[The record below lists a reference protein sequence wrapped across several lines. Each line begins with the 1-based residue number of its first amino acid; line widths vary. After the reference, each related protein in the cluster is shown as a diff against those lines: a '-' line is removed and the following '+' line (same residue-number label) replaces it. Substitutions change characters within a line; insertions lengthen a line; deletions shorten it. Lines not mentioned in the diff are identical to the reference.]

1 MAENQNNSA
10 QEKTEQPTQRK
21 LDKAR
26 EDGKTV
32 TSKEMYV
39 FSSIVMMLALFY
51 FVASNH
57 QQIISSWKNLFL
69 SLETVKYGI
78 SPLTPLKD
86 AFNKIF
92 IFTLLIG
99 TPILIV
105 TIFTQLFVGGITF
118 SFKAVS
124 WKNSKINPIE
134 WMKRTFSVKGLVE
147 LSKSVLKVILL
158 FGIGSFFLYNETA
171 KLIQLS
177 TETFEHAVKTA
188 ASFFP
193 LLIIFLIIALLLI
206 GILDWSWQ
214 KYSFIKSLRMNRQD
228 LKDESKET
236 EGSPEVKSKIRR
248 LQYETVR
255 KAVKQAES
263 LENVN
268 DASAIIV
275 NPTHFAV
282 ALKYDVGEIGAPKVL
297 AMGRGKIAEKIIEKG
312 KEADIFIYRHKLL
325 ARALYFTSELGQE
338 ISDKLYTAVAI
349 ALAYIYKVNKGEDII
364 EPDIEL
370 PNELIFNEDGTTN
383 EKKSK

>member
-1 MAENQNNSA
+1 MADNQNNSS

-39 FSSIVMMLALFY
+39 FSSIVMMLAFFY
-51 FVASNH
+51 FAASNH
-57 QQIISSWKNLFL
+57 QQIISSWKNIFL
-69 SLETVKYGI
+69 SLETVKHGI

-86 AFNKIF
+86 AFTKIF
-92 IFTLLIG
+92 IFILFIG
-99 TPILIV
+99 TPVFIV
-105 TIFTQLFVGGITF
+105 TVFTQLFVGGITF

-134 WMKRTFSVKGLVE
+134 WMKRTFSIKGLVE
-147 LSKSVLKVILL
+147 LAKSILKVILL
-158 FGIGSFFLYNETA
+158 FGVGSFFLYNETS

-177 TETFEHAVKTA
+177 TETFEHAVETA

-193 LLIIFLIIALLLI
+193 LLIIFLIIVLLLI

-248 LQYETVR
+248 LQYETVK
-255 KAVKQAES
+255 KAVNSKSDS
-263 LENVN
+263 LC
-268 DASAIIV
+268 S
-275 NPTHFAV
+275 
-282 ALKYDVGEIGAPKVL
+282 
-297 AMGRGKIAEKIIEKG
+297 
-312 KEADIFIYRHKLL
+312 
-325 ARALYFTSELGQE
+325 S
-338 ISDKLYTAVAI
+338 S
-349 ALAYIYKVNKGEDII
+349 
-364 EPDIEL
+364 
-370 PNELIFNEDGTTN
+370 
-383 EKKSK
+383 

>member
-1 MAENQNNSA
+1 MSDQNNSS

-26 EDGKTV
+26 DEGKSV

-39 FSSIVMMLALFY
+39 FSSIVMMLAIFY
-51 FVASNH
+51 FVAINH
-57 QQIISSWKNLFL
+57 QQIIASWKNIFF
-69 SLETVKYGI
+69 SLDSVRYGI
-78 SPLTPLKD
+78 SPLVALKD
-86 AFNKIF
+86 AIQKIL
-92 IFTLLIG
+92 IFVLIIG
-99 TPILIV
+99 TPVLIV
-105 TIFTQLFVGGITF
+105 TVFTQLFVGGITF
-118 SFKAVS
+118 SFKAVA
-124 WKNSKINPIE
+124 WKNSKFNPIE
-134 WMKRTFSVKGLVE
+134 WLKRTFSIKGLVE
-147 LSKSVLKVILL
+147 LTKSILKVVLL
-158 FGIGSFFLYNETA
+158 FGIGFYFLCNETT
-171 KLIQLS
+171 KLVQLS
-177 TETFEHAVKTA
+177 TETFEHAVITS

-193 LLIIFLIIALLLI
+193 LLILILIIALLII

-236 EGSPEVKSKIRR
+236 EGSPEVKAKIRR

-282 ALKYDVGEIGAPKVL
+282 ALKYDVGSIGAPKVL
-297 AMGRGKIAEKIIEKG
+297 AMGRGNIAEKIIEKG
-312 KEADIFIYRHKLL
+312 KDADIFIYRHKFL
-325 ARALYFTSELGQE
+325 ARALYFTSDIGEE

-349 ALAYIYKVNKGEDII
+349 ALAYIYKINKGEDII

-370 PNELIFNEDGTTN
+370 PKELIFNEDGTTN

>member
-1 MAENQNNSA
+1 MSDQNNSS

-26 EDGKTV
+26 DEGKSV

-51 FVASNH
+51 FVTMNH
-57 QQIISSWKNLFL
+57 QQIIASWKNIFF
-69 SLETVKYGI
+69 SLDSVRHGI
-78 SPLTPLKD
+78 SPLVALKD
-86 AFNKIF
+86 AIQKIL
-92 IFTLLIG
+92 IFLLIIG
-99 TPILIV
+99 MPILIV

-118 SFKAVS
+118 SFKAIA
-124 WKNSKINPIE
+124 WKNSKFNPIE
-134 WMKRTFSVKGLVE
+134 WLKRTFSIKGLVE
-147 LSKSVLKVILL
+147 LVKSILKVVLL
-158 FGIGSFFLYNETA
+158 FGIGFYFLYNETT
-171 KLIQLS
+171 KLVQLS
-177 TETFEHAVKTA
+177 TETFEHAVITS

-193 LLIIFLIIALLLI
+193 ILILILIIALLII

-282 ALKYDVGEIGAPKVL
+282 ALKYDVGEVGAPKVL

-312 KEADIFIYRHKLL
+312 KESDIFIYRHKLL

>member
-1 MAENQNNSA
+1 M
-10 QEKTEQPTQRK
+10 
-21 LDKAR
+21 
-26 EDGKTV
+26 
-32 TSKEMYV
+32 
-39 FSSIVMMLALFY
+39 
-51 FVASNH
+51 
-57 QQIISSWKNLFL
+57 
-69 SLETVKYGI
+69 
-78 SPLTPLKD
+78 
-86 AFNKIF
+86 
-92 IFTLLIG
+92 
-99 TPILIV
+99 
-105 TIFTQLFVGGITF
+105 
-118 SFKAVS
+118 
-124 WKNSKINPIE
+124 
-134 WMKRTFSVKGLVE
+134 E
-147 LSKSVLKVILL
+147 LSKSILKVILL

-177 TETFEHAVKTA
+177 TETFEHAVITA

-193 LLIIFLIIALLLI
+193 LLVIFLIVALLLI

-282 ALKYDVGEIGAPKVL
+282 ALKYDVGEVGAPKVL

-370 PNELIFNEDGTTN
+370 PSELIFNEDGTTN

>member
-39 FSSIVMMLALFY
+39 FSSIVMMLAFFY

-57 QQIISSWKNLFL
+57 QQIISNWKNIFV

-86 AFNKIF
+86 AFYKIF
-92 IFTLLIG
+92 IFILLIG
-99 TPILIV
+99 IPVLTV
-105 TIFTQLFVGGITF
+105 TIFTQLLVGGITF

-124 WKNSKINPIE
+124 WKNSKLNPIE

-177 TETFEHAVKTA
+177 TETFEHALITA

-193 LLIIFLIIALLLI
+193 LLIIFLIIVLLLI

-255 KAVKQAES
+255 KALKQAES

-282 ALKYDVGEIGAPKVL
+282 ALKYDVGEVGAPKVL

-364 EPDIEL
+364 EPEIEL

-383 EKKSK
+383 EKKSQ

>member
-39 FSSIVMMLALFY
+39 FSSIVMMLAFFY

-57 QQIISSWKNLFL
+57 QQIISSWKNIFL

-99 TPILIV
+99 TPVLIV

-124 WKNSKINPIE
+124 WKNSKFNPIE

-158 FGIGSFFLYNETA
+158 FGIGSFF
-171 KLIQLS
+171 
-177 TETFEHAVKTA
+177 
-188 ASFFP
+188 
-193 LLIIFLIIALLLI
+193 
-206 GILDWSWQ
+206 
-214 KYSFIKSLRMNRQD
+214 FI
-228 LKDESKET
+228 
-236 EGSPEVKSKIRR
+236 
-248 LQYETVR
+248 
-255 KAVKQAES
+255 
-263 LENVN
+263 
-268 DASAIIV
+268 
-275 NPTHFAV
+275 
-282 ALKYDVGEIGAPKVL
+282 
-297 AMGRGKIAEKIIEKG
+297 
-312 KEADIFIYRHKLL
+312 
-325 ARALYFTSELGQE
+325 
-338 ISDKLYTAVAI
+338 
-349 ALAYIYKVNKGEDII
+349 
-364 EPDIEL
+364 
-370 PNELIFNEDGTTN
+370 
-383 EKKSK
+383 

>member
-1 MAENQNNSA
+1 MADNQNNSS
-10 QEKTEQPTQRK
+10 QEKTEQPTQRR
-21 LDKAR
+21 LDKAK

-39 FSSIVMMLALFY
+39 VSSIIMMLAFFY
-51 FVASNH
+51 FIASNH
-57 QQIISSWKNLFL
+57 EQIISSWKNLFL

-78 SPLTPLKD
+78 SPLAALKD
-86 AFNKIF
+86 AIYKILIF
-92 IFTLLIG
+92 IIIAG
-99 TPILIV
+99 TPFLIV
-105 TIFTQLFVGGITF
+105 TVLTQLFVGGITF
-118 SFKAVS
+118 SFKTIS
-124 WKNSKINPIE
+124 WKNSKFNPIE
-134 WMKRTFSVKGLVE
+134 WMKRTFSIKGLVE
-147 LSKSVLKVILL
+147 LLKSILKVVLL
-158 FGIGSFFLYNETA
+158 FGVGSLFLYHETT

-177 TETFEHAVKTA
+177 TETFEHAVVTA

-193 LLIIFLIIALLLI
+193 LLIVFLIIVLILI

-214 KYSFIKSLRMNRQD
+214 KYNFIKSLRMNRQD
-228 LKDESKET
+228 IKDESKEA

-263 LENVN
+263 LENVS

-349 ALAYIYKVNKGEDII
+349 ALAYIFKVNKGEDII
-364 EPDIEL
+364 EPNIDL
-370 PNELIFNEDGTTN
+370 PDDLIFNEDGTNN
-383 EKKSK
+383 EKKS

>member
-1 MAENQNNSA
+1 MSDQQNSS

-26 EDGKTV
+26 DEGKSV

-39 FSSIVMMLALFY
+39 FSSIIMMLALFY
-51 FVASNH
+51 FIAMNH
-57 QQIISSWKNLFL
+57 QQIIASWKNIFF
-69 SLETVKYGI
+69 SLDSVRDGI
-78 SPLTPLKD
+78 SPLVALNEAIQKIL
-86 AFNKIF
+86 IF
-92 IFTLLIG
+92 ILLIG
-99 TPILIV
+99 IPILIV

-118 SFKAVS
+118 SFKAIT
-124 WKNSKINPIE
+124 WKNSKFNPIE
-134 WMKRTFSVKGLVE
+134 WLKRTFSIKGLVE
-147 LSKSVLKVILL
+147 LSKSILKVILL
-158 FGIGSFFLYNETA
+158 FGVGFYFLYNETT
-171 KLIQLS
+171 KLVQLS
-177 TETFEHAVKTA
+177 TETFEHAVSTS

-193 LLIIFLIIALLLI
+193 ILILILIIALLII

-282 ALKYDVGEIGAPKVL
+282 ALKYDVGEVGAPKVL